1 MFLFQGNECVL
12 ANIEKHKDI
21 DAYDEANCG
30 AIKRFMSIV
39 AEDHFMEFINAQI
52 ASQSRDLKLV
62 AGKAG
67 QNAEK
72 EGKSD
77 FSINHGLKMQSSVIS
92 TASQQQ
98 GMNLLE
104 LRKSLILEIWKGRA
118 YRTWS
123 QQHVA
128 FPVCQ
133 MSIVTFNS
141 SYMHSNH
148 Q

>member
-77 FSINHGLKMQSSVIS
+77 FYNQPWVEDAIIRYLNCKPAAGNEPPG
-92 TASQQQ
+92 T
-98 GMNLLE
+98 
-104 LRKSLILEIWKGRA
+104 
-118 YRTWS
+118 T
-123 QQHVA
+123 
-128 FPVCQ
+128 
-133 MSIVTFNS
+133 
-141 SYMHSNH
+141 
-148 Q
+148 